1 MMREGSLE
9 PPKRVP
15 IDWQSAEFYDEAALE
30 TEMRRVFEICHGCR
44 LCFNMCDSFPRLFD
58 LVDAAGEDEMV
69 GVATADF
76 KKVVD
81 TCTLCDMCFMAKCPY
96 VPPHQFNVD
105 FPHLMLRYRAV
116 QHRKGEIPG
125 FWEKQLTKT
134 DRNGRL
140 CSHIAGL
147 ANWASDRKNGATRA
161 LMENVAGIDR
171 AAALPKY
178 HRRTLEKRAKAER
191 PAINTSA
198 PALGR
203 KAAIFATCFS
213 NYNNPDIGTA
223 LLRVLAHNGVETD
236 VVYPGCCGMPLLEHG
251 DIAAV
256 AASAKKVAA
265 AMKPWIDK
273 GYEVVALVPSCALM
287 LKFEWPL
294 ILPGDPAVAALGKA
308 TRDAA
313 QYIVEIAKKEGL
325 APGLKPLE
333 GGVTLHIACHSRA
346 QNMGQKASE
355 LMRLIPGID
364 LKVIERCSG
373 HGGSW
378 GVMKKNFAVA
388 MKVGR
393 PVARD
398 AAEAQK
404 KFVTSECPLAGMH
417 VLQGME
423 RVEAEGKIMPDRAP
437 HPIELFAKAYG
448 LAD

>member
-1 MMREGSLE
+1 
-9 PPKRVP
+9 
-15 IDWQSAEFYDEAALE
+15 
-30 TEMRRVFEICHGCR
+30 
-44 LCFNMCDSFPRLFD
+44 
-58 LVDAAGEDEMV
+58 
-69 GVATADF
+69 
-76 KKVVD
+76 
-81 TCTLCDMCFMAKCPY
+81 
-96 VPPHQFNVD
+96 VPPHEFNID

-116 QHRKGEIPG
+116 EHRKGEIPG
-125 FWEKQLTKT
+125 FWEKQLTRT

-140 CSHIAGL
+140 CTHIAGL
-147 ANWASDRKNGATRA
+147 ANWATDTKNGLMRP
-161 LMENVAGIDR
+161 LMEKIAGIDR

-178 HRRTLEKRAKAER
+178 HRRTLEKRAKAAKPELNK
-191 PAINTSA
+191 AA
-198 PALGR
+198 PAYGR

-223 LLRVLAHNGVETD
+223 LIRVLAHNGVETE

-256 AASAKKVAA
+256 AESAKTLAA
-265 AMKPWIDK
+265 AMKRWVDK
-273 GYEVVALVPSCALM
+273 GYDVVALVPSCALM

-294 ILPGDPAVAALGKA
+294 ILPGHPEVEALGKA

-325 APGLKPLE
+325 VPGLKPLE
-333 GGVTLHIACHSRA
+333 GGVTLHISCHSRA

-355 LMRLIPGID
+355 MMRLIPGLD

-378 GVMKKNFAVA
+378 GVIKGNFEVA
-388 MKVGR
+388 IKVGR
-393 PVARD
+393 PVARQ
-398 AAEAQK
+398 AAEAK
-404 KFVTSECPLAGMH
+404 KSFVASECPLAGAH

-423 RVEAEGKIMPDRAP
+423 RAPTEGKIVPDRAP

-448 LAD
+448 LVD

>member
-1 MMREGSLE
+1 MREGSLE

-30 TEMRRVFEICHGCR
+30 KEMRRVFDICHGCR

-58 LVDAAGEDEMV
+58 LVDAAGEKEME

-81 TCTLCDMCFMAKCPY
+81 ACTLCDMCFMAKCPY
-96 VPPHQFNVD
+96 VPPHQFNID

-116 QHRKGEIPG
+116 EHRKGQIPG

-140 CSHIAGL
+140 CTHMPGL
-147 ANWASDRKNGATRA
+147 ANWATDLKNGATRP
-161 LMENVAGIDR
+161 LMEKIAGVDR
-171 AAALPKY
+171 KAALPKY
-178 HRRTLEKRAKAER
+178 HRRTLETRARSET
-191 PAINTSA
+191 PAADKSA
-198 PALGR
+198 PAYGR

-213 NYNNPDIGTA
+213 NYNNPAIGTA
-223 LLRVLAHNGVETD
+223 LLRVLAHNGVETE

-256 AASAKKVAA
+256 AESAKTVSA

-273 GYEVVALVPSCALM
+273 GYDVVALVPSCALM

-294 ILPGDPAVAALGKA
+294 IVPGDPAVEALGKA

-325 APGLKPLE
+325 APGLKALE
-333 GGVTLHIACHSRA
+333 GGVTLHISCHSRA
-346 QNMGQKASE
+346 QNMGPKATE
-355 LMRLIPGID
+355 MMRLIPGID

-378 GVMKKNFAVA
+378 GVMKENFEVA
-388 MKVGR
+388 IKVGR
-393 PVARD
+393 PVARQ
-398 AAEAQK
+398 AVEAQK
-404 KFVTSECPLAGMH
+404 KFVASECPLAGVH

-423 RVEAEGKIMPDRAP
+423 RIDEASKIVPDRAS

-448 LAD
+448 LVD

>member
-1 MMREGSLE
+1 MREGSLE

-15 IDWQSAEFYDEAALE
+15 IDWQSEEFYDEAKLE
-30 TEMRRVFEICHGCR
+30 AEMRRVFEVCHGCR

-58 LVDAAGEDEMV
+58 LVDAAGEKEV
-69 GVATADF
+69 EGVAAADL
-76 KKVVD
+76 KQVVEA
-81 TCTLCDMCFMAKCPY
+81 CTLCDMCFMAKCPY
-96 VPPHQFNVD
+96 VPPHEFNID
-105 FPHLMLRYRAV
+105 FPHLMLRHRAV
-116 QHRKGEIPG
+116 EHRKRAIPG

-140 CSHIAGL
+140 CAHIAGL
-147 ANWASDRKNGATRA
+147 ANWASDIKNGLTRP
-161 LMENVAGIDR
+161 LIEKVAGIARD
-171 AAALPKY
+171 AALPKY
-178 HRRTLEKRAKAER
+178 HRRTLEQRARVKPEVDK
-191 PAINTSA
+191 TA
-198 PALGR
+198 PAYGR

-223 LLRVLAHNGVETD
+223 LIRVLAHNGVETEI
-236 VVYPGCCGMPLLEHG
+236 VYPGCCGMPLLEHG

-256 AASAKKVAA
+256 AEGAKTVAA
-265 AMKPWIDK
+265 AMMPWIDR
-273 GYEVVALVPSCALM
+273 GYDVVALVPSCALM

-294 ILPGDPAVAALGKA
+294 ILPRHPAVEALGKA

-325 APGLKPLE
+325 AAGLGPLD

-346 QNMGQKASE
+346 QNMGQKATE
-355 LMRLIPGID
+355 MMRLIPGID

-378 GVMKKNFAVA
+378 GVMKANFETAI
-388 MKVGR
+388 KVGR
-393 PVARD
+393 PVAKQ
-398 AAEAQK
+398 AAEARKQ
-404 KFVTSECPLAGMH
+404 FVASECPLAGMH